1 MPTFQTF
8 KDLSVTFNEHPNTS
22 DLLVVRNEQAVK
34 IALQNLLMTKKQER
48 PFQSQLGSSISN
60 LLFDVLDFGTAGL
73 IRDEIFDVISSYEP
87 RVQLVDVTVT
97 PEFDQN
103 AFSVYIEFEII
114 GRETPSG
121 PLATEFLLER
131 TR

>member
-8 KDLSVTFNEHPNTS
+8 KDLSVTFNAHPNTS
-22 DLLVVRNEQAVK
+22 DLLVVKNEQAVK

-48 PFQSQLGSSISN
+48 PFQSEIGSNIAN
-60 LLFDVLDFGTAGL
+60 LLFDSLDFGTAGL
-73 IRDEIFDVISSYEP
+73 IKDEITNVINRYEP
-87 RVQLVDVTVT
+87 RVQIIDVIVT

-103 AFSVYIEFEII
+103 GFFVYIEFEII
-114 GRETPSG
+114 GREAPGS
-121 PLATEFLLER
+121 PLTTEFLLER